1 MTPYASLFSPLDLAG
16 RRLRNRIVHPS
27 MSTVTGAD
35 GRATDRLIQYHLNRA
50 QGGAA
55 MLVTEPLAVAPHQKV
70 ASRVR
75 AWDAHAQDSLVRWA
89 TAVESQDCRLI
100 AQIQDA
106 GRGRHAPG
114 RNYEALG
121 ASPLPDD
128 ISWTMPHVLS
138 MTEISTLLGHFVE
151 SAARVKRCGFSGV
164 EISAGH
170 GHLFHQFMS
179 AYSNT
184 RTDAYGGCFENRMRL
199 VLELVKLIR
208 ERCGTDFILGI
219 KLPSND
225 GIDGSIDHAAAAQ
238 IATCVTQTGLIDYV
252 CFAQGAHA
260 RTLELH
266 IPDGHTERNPYAATL
281 RTLKASAGGIPVM
294 ALGRIN
300 DPAQADALIEQGEAE
315 LVGIGRALITDA
327 AWSRKAQLGQA
338 SRIRY
343 CVGGN
348 TCWKT
353 IVGHLPIAC
362 DNNPRVAMPDEL
374 DEVFIQASIKKRVL
388 VVGSGVAALEAAW
401 IAAARG
407 HEVTLLARASE
418 VGGKVRQL
426 VTLPGGEDLSSIYD
440 YQYVE
445 GTRAGVDY
453 QLNQEATLEVV
464 LKYRPEAVVLAT
476 GSTMTWPRML
486 PEALR
491 QEGWVPDL
499 RRALSE
505 LDGVTQ
511 RQTGTAVI
519 LDMDHTEGTYAAAE
533 HLHSLFERVVVM
545 TPRATIADEVA
556 LVTRQGIYRRFHE
569 KGIDVLYAV
578 EPRWTETFETQATLQ
593 YVSIYGGALKGIEN
607 VAFFAYATPRQ
618 PNDELALPL
627 KAAGLNVYLIG
638 ECKAARNSLAATAE
652 GDAIGRAL

>member
-1 MTPYASLFSPLDLAG
+1 MTPYASLFSSIELAG

-27 MSTVTGAD
+27 MTTVTGAD

-50 QGGAA
+50 RGGAA
-55 MLVTEPLAVAPHQKV
+55 MLITEPLAVAPHQKV
-70 ASRVR
+70 ATRVR
-75 AWDAHAQDSLVRWA
+75 AWNAHAEESLTRWA
-89 TAVESQDCRLI
+89 KAVEAEDCRLI

-114 RNYEALG
+114 RNYEAIG
-121 ASPLPDD
+121 ASALPDD

-138 MTEISTLLGHFVE
+138 LDEISTLLGHFVE

-184 RTDAYGGCFENRMRL
+184 RTDAYGGVFENRMRL
-199 VLELVKLIR
+199 VLELIKLVR

-225 GIDGSIDHAAAAQ
+225 GIEGSIDHAAAAK
-238 IATCVTQTGLIDYV
+238 IATCVTQTGLVDYV

-266 IPDGHTERNPYAATL
+266 IPDGHKERNPYAETL
-281 RTLKASAGGIPVM
+281 NALKASVGKVPVM

-300 DPAQADALIEQGEAE
+300 DPAQADAIVEQGEAE

-353 IVGHLPIAC
+353 IVGHMPIAC

-374 DEVFIQASIKKRVL
+374 DEVFTPAAIKKRVV
-388 VVGSGVAALEAAW
+388 VVGSGIAGLEAAW

-407 HEVTLLARASE
+407 HHVTLIARGAE

-426 VTLPGGEDLSSIYD
+426 VSLPGGEDLSSIYD

-445 GTRAGVDY
+445 GVRVGVNY
-453 QLNQEATLEVV
+453 QLNQEATLETIAQ
-464 LKYRPEAVVLAT
+464 YQPEVVVLAT
-476 GSTMTWPRML
+476 GSTMIWPRML
-486 PEALR
+486 PQTLR
-491 QEGWVPDL
+491 QEGWIPDL
-499 RRALSE
+499 RRAMNE

-511 RQTGTAVI
+511 HQSGTAVI

-533 HLHSLFERVVVM
+533 RLHTLFDRVVVM

-578 EPRWTETFETQATLQ
+578 EPRWTDTFENEATLQ
-593 YVSIYGGALKGIEN
+593 YVSIYGGVLRDIEN
-607 VAFFAYATPRQ
+607 VAFFAYSTPRQ
-618 PNDELALPL
+618 PNDDLALPL
-627 KAAGLNVYLIG
+627 KASGLEVHLIG
-638 ECKAARNSLAATAE
+638 DCRAARNILAATTE
-652 GDAIGRAL
+652 GDAVGRAL

>member
-638 ECKAARNSLAATAE
+638 DCKAARNILAATAE

>member
-281 RTLKASAGGIPVM
+281 RTLKASAGGVPVM

-627 KAAGLNVYLIG
+627 KAAGLDVYLIG
-638 ECKAARNSLAATAE
+638 DCKAARNILAATAE

>member
-27 MSTVTGAD
+27 MTTVTGAD

-50 QGGAA
+50 KGGAA

-106 GRGRHAPG
+106 GRGRHAAG

-121 ASPLPDD
+121 ASALPDD

-138 MTEISTLLGHFVE
+138 PTEISTLVGHFVE

-252 CFAQGAHA
+252 SFAQGAHA

-281 RTLKASAGGIPVM
+281 RTLKASAGGVPVM

-300 DPAQADALIEQGEAE
+300 DPAQADALIEQGDAE

-327 AWSRKAQLGQA
+327 AWSHKAQLGQA

-374 DEVFIQASIKKRVL
+374 DEVFTQASLKKRVL

-505 LDGVTQ
+505 LEGVTQ
-511 RQTGTAVI
+511 QQTGTAVI

-533 HLHSLFERVVVM
+533 RLHSLFERVVVM

-627 KAAGLNVYLIG
+627 KAAGLDVYLIG
-638 ECKAARNSLAATAE
+638 DCKAARNILAATAE

>member
-27 MSTVTGAD
+27 MTTVTGAD

-281 RTLKASAGGIPVM
+281 RTLKASAGGVPVM

-300 DPAQADALIEQGEAE
+300 DPAQADALIEQGDAE

-627 KAAGLNVYLIG
+627 KAAGLDVYLIG
-638 ECKAARNSLAATAE
+638 DCKAARNILAATAE

>member
-281 RTLKASAGGIPVM
+281 RTLKASAGGVPVM

-638 ECKAARNSLAATAE
+638 DCKAARNILAATAE

>member
-27 MSTVTGAD
+27 MTTVTGAD

-638 ECKAARNSLAATAE
+638 DCKAARNILAATAE

>member
-1 MTPYASLFSPLDLAG
+1 MTPYASLFSPLNLAG
-16 RRLRNRIVHPS
+16 RRLRNRIVYPS

-138 MTEISTLLGHFVE
+138 PTEISTLVGHFVE

-179 AYSNT
+179 AYSNI
-184 RTDAYGGCFENRMRL
+184 RTDAYGGSFENRMRL

-281 RTLKASAGGIPVM
+281 RTLKASVGVVPVM

-353 IVGHLPIAC
+353 IVSHLPIAC

-374 DEVFIQASIKKRVL
+374 DEVFTQASLKKRVV

-407 HEVTLLARASE
+407 HQVTLLARASE

-445 GTRAGVDY
+445 GTRVGVDY

-505 LDGVTQ
+505 LEGVTQ

-533 HLHSLFERVVVM
+533 HLHSLFERVVVL

-627 KAAGLNVYLIG
+627 KAAGLDVYLIG
-638 ECKAARNSLAATAE
+638 DCKAARNILAATAE
-652 GDAIGRAL
+652 GDAIGRTL

>member
-374 DEVFIQASIKKRVL
+374 DEVFTQASLKKRVL

-627 KAAGLNVYLIG
+627 KAAGLDVYLIG
-638 ECKAARNSLAATAE
+638 DCKAARNILAATAE

>member
-1 MTPYASLFSPLDLAG
+1 MTPYASLFAPLELAG

-27 MSTVTGAD
+27 MTTVTGAD
-35 GRATDRLIQYHLNRA
+35 GRATDRSIQYHLNRA
-50 QGGAA
+50 RGGAA
-55 MLVTEPLAVAPHQKV
+55 MLVTEPVAVAPHQN
-70 ASRVR
+70 ASSRVR
-75 AWDAHAQDSLVRWA
+75 AWNDHAEESLKRWA
-89 TAVESQDCRLI
+89 TAIEGEDCRLI
-100 AQIQDA
+100 GQIQDS

-114 RNYEALG
+114 RNYEAIG

-138 MTEISTLLGHFVE
+138 ASEISTFLGHVSD
-151 SAARVKRCGFSGV
+151 SADRLKRCGFSGV

-179 AYSNT
+179 AHSNT
-184 RTDAYGGCFENRMRL
+184 RTDAYGGSFENRMRL
-199 VLELVKLIR
+199 VLEMIKLVR
-208 ERCGTDFILGI
+208 ERCGTDFIVGI

-225 GIDGSIDHAAAAQ
+225 GIVGSIDHAVAAQ
-238 IATCVTQTGLIDYV
+238 IATCVTQTGWLDYV

-266 IPDGHTERNPYAATL
+266 IPDGNKERNPYAATL
-281 RTLKASAGGIPVM
+281 KALKPFVGNVPLM

-300 DPAQADALIEQGEAE
+300 DPAQADAIIEQGEAD

-353 IVGHLPIAC
+353 IVTHTPIAC

-374 DEVFIQASIKKRVL
+374 DEVFQPAAIKKRVV
-388 VVGSGVAALEAAW
+388 VVGSGIAGLEAAW
-401 IAAARG
+401 IARARG
-407 HEVTLLARASE
+407 HAVTLFGRSAE

-426 VTLPGGEDLSSIYD
+426 VSLPGGEDLSSIYD

-445 GTRAGVDY
+445 GARVGVDY
-453 QLNQEATLEVV
+453 QLNQEATFETIMACT
-464 LKYRPEAVVLAT
+464 PDEVVLAT
-476 GSTMTWPRML
+476 GSTMIWPRAL
-486 PEALR
+486 PDSVR
-491 QEGWVPDL
+491 QEGWIPDL
-499 RRALSE
+499 RKAMAE
-505 LDGVTQ
+505 LEGVTQ
-511 RQTGTAVI
+511 KQSGTAVI
-519 LDMDHTEGTYAAAE
+519 FDMDHTEGTYAAAE
-533 HLHSLFERVVVM
+533 RLRMLFERVVVL

-578 EPRWTETFETQATLQ
+578 EPRWTDTFEAEATLQ
-593 YVSIYGGALKGIEN
+593 YTSVYGGALRNIEH
-607 VAFFAYATPRQ
+607 VAFFAYSTPRQ
-618 PNDELALPL
+618 PNDDLAAPL
-627 KAAGLNVYLIG
+627 KAAGVAVRLIG
-638 ECKAARNSLAATAE
+638 DARVARNILAATAE
-652 GDAIGRAL
+652 GDAVGRAL

>member
-374 DEVFIQASIKKRVL
+374 DEVFTQASLKKRVL

-638 ECKAARNSLAATAE
+638 DCKAARNILAATAE

>member
-505 LDGVTQ
+505 LEGVTQ

-638 ECKAARNSLAATAE
+638 DCKAARNILAATAE

>member
-281 RTLKASAGGIPVM
+281 RTFKASAGGIPVM

-374 DEVFIQASIKKRVL
+374 DEVFTQASLKKRVL

-638 ECKAARNSLAATAE
+638 DCKAARNILAATAE

>member
-1 MTPYASLFSPLDLAG
+1 
-16 RRLRNRIVHPS
+16 
-27 MSTVTGAD
+27 
-35 GRATDRLIQYHLNRA
+35 
-50 QGGAA
+50 
-55 MLVTEPLAVAPHQKV
+55 
-70 ASRVR
+70 
-75 AWDAHAQDSLVRWA
+75 
-89 TAVESQDCRLI
+89 
-100 AQIQDA
+100 
-106 GRGRHAPG
+106 
-114 RNYEALG
+114 
-121 ASPLPDD
+121 
-128 ISWTMPHVLS
+128 
-138 MTEISTLLGHFVE
+138 
-151 SAARVKRCGFSGV
+151 
-164 EISAGH
+164 
-170 GHLFHQFMS
+170 MS

-627 KAAGLNVYLIG
+627 KAAGLDVYLIG
-638 ECKAARNSLAATAE
+638 DCKAARNILAATAE

>member
-281 RTLKASAGGIPVM
+281 RTLKASAGGVPVM

-300 DPAQADALIEQGEAE
+300 DPAQADALIEQGDAE

-638 ECKAARNSLAATAE
+638 DCKAARNILAATAE

>member
-281 RTLKASAGGIPVM
+281 RTLKASAGGVPVM

-374 DEVFIQASIKKRVL
+374 DEVFTQASLKKRVL

-638 ECKAARNSLAATAE
+638 DCKAARNILAATAE

>member
-374 DEVFIQASIKKRVL
+374 DEVFTQASLKKRVL

-453 QLNQEATLEVV
+453 QLNQEATLEGV

-638 ECKAARNSLAATAE
+638 DCKAARNILAATAE

>member
-100 AQIQDA
+100 AQIQDS

-121 ASPLPDD
+121 ASALPDD

-179 AYSNT
+179 AYSNI
-184 RTDAYGGCFENRMRL
+184 RTDAYGGSFENRMRL
-199 VLELVKLIR
+199 VLELVNLIR

-225 GIDGSIDHAAAAQ
+225 GIDGSIDHAVAAQ

-300 DPAQADALIEQGEAE
+300 DPAQADALIEHGEAE

-407 HEVTLLARASE
+407 HQVTLLARASE

-464 LKYRPEAVVLAT
+464 LKYHPEAVVLAT

-533 HLHSLFERVVVM
+533 RLHSLFERVVVM

-627 KAAGLNVYLIG
+627 KAAGLDVYLIG
-638 ECKAARNSLAATAE
+638 DCKAARNILAATAE